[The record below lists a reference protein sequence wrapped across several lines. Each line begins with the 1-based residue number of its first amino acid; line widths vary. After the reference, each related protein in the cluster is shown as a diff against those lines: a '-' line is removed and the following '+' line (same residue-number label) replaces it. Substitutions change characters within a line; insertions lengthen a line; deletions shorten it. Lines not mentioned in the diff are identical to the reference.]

1 MKSKLEPFKD
11 EIIKMYVNEKLTC
24 KQIGQKFKMR
34 PSPVAWF
41 LEKNGV
47 QIRKGGQQKGYPGTT
62 RGKKFTERTIAY
74 NTQLI
79 ESGEYKK
86 QHEACIRKN
95 IRRYLINKHGHKCQI
110 CGLAEWRG
118 QTIPLVCDHID
129 GSAKNCELEN
139 FRVICNNCD
148 AILPT
153 YKGKNRGKGRKLN
166 GSVTE

>member
-1 MKSKLEPFKD
+1 
-11 EIIKMYVNEKLTC
+11 MYVDDKLTC

-34 PSPVAWF
+34 PSPVSRF

-47 QIRKGGQQKGYPGTT
+47 KLRKSGQQKGCISATKG
-62 RGKKFTERTIAY
+62 RKFTERTFSYIA
-74 NTQLI
+74 QLV

-86 QHEACIRKN
+86 QHETCIRKN
-95 IRRYLINKHGHKCQI
+95 IRKYLINKYGHKCQM
-110 CGLAEWRG
+110 CGLSEWRG
-118 QTIPLVCDHID
+118 HAIPLVCDHID

-148 AILPT
+148 SILPT
-153 YKGKNRGKGRKLN
+153 YKGKNRGNGRKLN